1 MDIEYFILDPETG
14 DGIGFVSNVDE
25 TDQGMFGCVTY
36 FDDEGP
42 GTYQWLGALSLL
54 KGEDVSEEFRQTIAY
69 SIVNQL
75 VR

>member
-1 MDIEYFILDPETG
+1 M
-14 DGIGFVSNVDE
+14 SNVDE
-25 TDQGMFGCVTY
+25 TDQGLFGRVTY
-36 FDDEGP
+36 FDDEKP

-54 KGEDVSEEFRQTIAY
+54 KGEDASEEFRQTIAY